1 MRIAK
6 VEERE
11 KRQKTYLKKIMAE
24 NFPNLWR
31 DIDMVSNPVQPKEI
45 FTETQYNK
53 TVKNQIQR
61 ENLKAAREKKL
72 ITYKGTLIRVS
83 EDFPAETF
91 QASRVMIY

>member
-31 DIDMVSNPVQPKEI
+31 DIDMVSNPIQPKEI

-61 ENLKAAREKKL
+61 EFESSKRK
-72 ITYKGTLIRVS
+72 
-83 EDFPAETF
+83 ETHH
-91 QASRVMIY
+91 I